1 MGDAADIELREGES
15 AVVLNDGRTAVIR
28 AIHRGDAE
36 LLEAALQR
44 LSPTSRYRRFMTGVS
59 QLTDA
64 EVEYL
69 TDVDGVDHA
78 AFGAGFRAA
87 DGSDD
92 GIGVARYI
100 RSTSRPT
107 EADFAVTVIDEYQR
121 LGVAT
126 ILLDVLSRHALEN
139 GIRRLTGEMLAENL
153 AVQQLIRCRGG
164 QVVTTDDPKIVHGL
178 LDLEEDATSG

>member
-1 MGDAADIELREGES
+1 MRDADDIELREGES
-15 AVVLNDGRTAVIR
+15 AVVLHDGRTAIIR
-28 AIHRGDAE
+28 AIDRGDAQI
-36 LLEAALQR
+36 LEAALKR

-59 QLTDA
+59 HLTEA

-69 TDVDGVDHA
+69 TNVDGIDHA
-78 AFGAGFRAA
+78 AFGAGFRAV

-100 RSTSRPT
+100 RSTSDPT

-126 ILLDVLSRHALEN
+126 ILLDVLSRHAVEN
-139 GIRRLTGEMLAENL
+139 GIRRLTGEMLAENQ
-153 AVQQLIRCRGG
+153 AMQALIRGRGG
-164 QVVTTDDPKIVHGL
+164 EVAKTDDPSIVCGL
-178 LDLEEDATSG
+178 LDLRGDPTGG

>member
-1 MGDAADIELREGES
+1 MRDADDIELREGES
-15 AVVLNDGRTAVIR
+15 AVVLHDGRTAIIR
-28 AIHRGDAE
+28 AIDRGDAQI
-36 LLEAALQR
+36 LEAALKR

-59 QLTDA
+59 HLTEA

-69 TDVDGVDHA
+69 TNVDGVDHA
-78 AFGAGFRAA
+78 AFGAGFRAV

-100 RSTSRPT
+100 RSTSDPT

-126 ILLDVLSRHALEN
+126 ILLDILSSHAVEN
-139 GIRRLTGEMLAENL
+139 GIRRLTGEMLAENR
-153 AVQQLIRCRGG
+153 AMQALIRGRGG
-164 QVVTTDDPKIVHGL
+164 EVVKTDDPSIVYGL
-178 LDLEEDATSG
+178 LDLEGDPTGG